1 MTVGWRLQF
10 LTSKPLPKDA
20 HNTAACFPQSERSKR
35 EKESECPC
43 GSQSV
48 FFLRGG
54 RRGPYKIVLV
64 SAIQQSESAVCRHTS
79 PLP

>member
-35 EKESECPC
+35 EKESECPG
-43 GSQSV
+43 GSQS
-48 FFLRGG
+48 FFFGG
-54 RRGPYKIVLV
+54 GAGGALQNCV
-64 SAIQQSESAVCRHTS
+64 SFCYTTK
-79 PLP
+79 